1 MTDTDPG
8 TDTVRALRTVWWLML
23 LRGVLAVVFGLY
35 ALISPVSALVTVVYV
50 YGFYALF
57 DGITA
62 LVAGVRHRR
71 AGHWAWQLVQ
81 GVVSLVAGLVA
92 LFWPG
97 PTVLALVLIVAVWS
111 IVRGV
116 AEIVEAF
123 AGRRQGAS
131 WVWPALGG
139 VAAILFGIGLI
150 ASPAAGALVLLWI
163 IGLTVLV
170 LGGVYVVWALRLRAA
185 AKAVTGAR

>member
-8 TDTVRALRTVWWLML
+8 TDAGRALRTVWWLML

-35 ALISPVSALVTVVYV
+35 ALFAPAAALLALVYV

-71 AGHWAWQLVQ
+71 AGHWAWQLAQ
-81 GVVSLVAGLVA
+81 GVVSLVAGLVV
-92 LFWPG
+92 LLWPG
-97 PTVLALVLIVAVWS
+97 PTALALVLVVAVWS

-116 AEIVEAF
+116 AETVEAF
-123 AGRRQGAS
+123 AARRQGAS

-139 VAAILFGIGLI
+139 VAAHLFGVVLI

-170 LGGVYVVWALRLRAA
+170 LGVGYVVWALRLRAA
-185 AKAVTGAR
+185 ANAATGAR